1 MNQRELPDYE
11 LIETQSALSEFY
23 ETNKDVEWFCF
34 DTEFIGERRFITL
47 LCLIQVATEHG
58 LYLIDTIKLQN
69 NIDPFLKII
78 EDERVLKITHA
89 GENDYRLLNI
99 LFGTIP
105 KNTFDA
111 QIAGGFVGYKYPVA
125 FRKLVEGEAGVRLKK
140 GFAVT
145 DWERRP
151 MSAKQIDYAL
161 DDVIFLKELYDKLT
175 AKGRENG
182 RVDWIFDEC
191 KLMERPEY
199 YYQQPHKEAL
209 NSNLIRNVRFKE
221 QVFLVR
227 LFAWRNSEAERKNY
241 SRDMILQKK
250 LIAPITKAM
259 GAGPAALKGNRR
271 IPERIA
277 QRFADNFFRMY
288 EAPATEEEREILKH
302 IPEENEEDLE
312 DNIMTEMLHLI
323 IHKKSLQADMSVNL
337 VMPRRIIRDM
347 KQDPNFFEP
356 ILENTWRKEFLGE
369 KVIEWLKNRSNLE
382 MSFEGGNF
390 TIEMVDTVDG

>member
-1 MNQRELPDYE
+1 MNQRELPNYE
-11 LIETQSALSEFY
+11 LIETESALAEFY
-23 ETNKDVEWFCF
+23 EVNKDVEWFCF
-34 DTEFIGERRFITL
+34 DTEFIGERRFVTL

-58 LYLIDTIKLQN
+58 LYLIDTIKLN
-69 NIDPFLKII
+69 NIDPFLEII
-78 EDERVLKITHA
+78 EDERVMKITHA

-99 LFGTIP
+99 LYGTIP

-125 FRKLVEGEAGVRLKK
+125 FRRLVEGEAGVRLKK

-151 MSAKQIDYAL
+151 MSPKQIDYAL

-221 QVFLVR
+221 QVFLIR
-227 LFAWRNSEAERKNY
+227 LFGWRNSEAARKNY
-241 SRDMILQKK
+241 SRDMVLQKK

-259 GAGPAALKGNRR
+259 GAGPAALSGNRR

-277 QRFADNFFRMY
+277 SRFGDAFFKMY
-288 EAPATEEEREILKH
+288 EAPATEEEREVLKN

-312 DNIMTEMLHLI
+312 ENIMTEMLHLI

-347 KQDPNFFEP
+347 KQDPDFFEP

-369 KVIEWLKNRSNLE
+369 KVIEWLKNRNNLE
-382 MSFEGGNF
+382 MSFEDGNF
-390 TIEMVDTVDG
+390 TIEMVEKQN